1 MNCEYPSIGTTTRP
15 PRRGLIGLACAVT
28 TCAVLLLA
36 AACGGE
42 SGGGPATQPATPS
55 PSPSATVA
63 SPSPSVVPSPSV
75 PPDVVVDLFPVAV
88 NGSYGFIDASGAM
101 VIEPRFRETYGFSDG
116 LAAVKVGWRWGFVD
130 PSGTMVIRPRFAAV
144 SGFSGGLAA
153 VSLNYRKYG
162 YIDKTGTMVIK
173 PRFFEAGSFSQGLA
187 PVSFDWEQYGYIDTS
202 GTVVI
207 EPRYDS
213 AGDFSEGLAG
223 VMTYDGLVFI
233 DASGTVA
240 IRPSSEW
247 GDVWGGFSE
256 GLVAVKTHGKWG
268 YADRSGTLVIG
279 PQFRAAGRFCD
290 GLAPVQGL
298 AKGPAHGRWGF
309 IDSTGAMTIEPRFS
323 EAYEFSEG
331 LAAVAVKGRLGYID
345 ESGAWVVEP
354 QFSTAGAFSGGLA
367 AVELYGDTLYIDRDG
382 TKVWPAE
389 KVAAR
394 LPAAVATSHIAF
406 VRNDDIWTIH
416 ADGSAARQL
425 THGSTTDAL
434 PTWAPDGETV
444 AFVRSV
450 EHGETPYIDL
460 VPAQGG
466 KVRTLLRDTIPGAD
480 YSWVGGL
487 AFSPYGRQLA
497 YADSYGSM
505 SSNVQHCR
513 IVIIDLTT
521 GGTQVLL
528 ERENGFGTIDA
539 SWGLSWSPDGTTLL
553 VSQGGM
559 DAEGGETWLLRLADG
574 GLSKLPIADAS
585 HAEWSPDGASI
596 VVSPYTQTRTRI
608 VVAGPDGQVVRTLA
622 KGGGWEGAPS
632 VSQACFSDDGSWIAY
647 TMGGRAGGG
656 IWIMKAD
663 GSGRRGLCDGSQ
675 PAWR

>member
-1 MNCEYPSIGTTTRP
+1 MNCEDPSIGTTARS
-15 PRRGLIGLACAVT
+15 PRRGLVTLACAVT
-28 TCAVLLLA
+28 MCAVLLFV
-36 AACGGE
+36 AACDGSAGGQ
-42 SGGGPATQPATPS
+42 GGGGPATPS
-55 PSPSATVA
+55 PSPSATAA
-63 SPSPSVVPSPSV
+63 SPWPSVVPLPSV
-75 PPDVVVDLFPVAV
+75 APDVVVDLFPVAV
-88 NGSYGFIDASGAM
+88 NGSYGFIDPSGAM
-101 VIEPRFRETYGFSDG
+101 VIEPRFRDTYGFSDG
-116 LAAVKVGWRWGFVD
+116 LAAVKVGDLWGFVD
-130 PSGTMVIRPRFAAV
+130 PSGKLVIRPRYAAV

-153 VSLNYRKYG
+153 VSRNYRKYG

-187 PVSFDWEQYGYIDTS
+187 WVSRDLEEYGFIDTS

-207 EPRYDS
+207 EPQYES

-240 IRPSSEW
+240 IRPSSTW
-247 GDVWGGFSE
+247 GEVWGGFSE

-268 YADRSGTLVIG
+268 YADTSGEVVIG
-279 PQFRAAGRFCD
+279 SQFKAAGSFSD

-298 AKGPAHGRWGF
+298 VRGPAHGRWGF
-309 IDSTGAMTIEPRFS
+309 VDSDGTMTIEPRFG
-323 EAYEFSEG
+323 EAAEFSEG
-331 LAAVAVKGRLGYID
+331 LAAVAVKGRWGYID

-354 QFSTAGAFSGGLA
+354 QFSTAGEFSGGLA
-367 AVELYGDTLYIDRDG
+367 AVELYGDTLYIDEKGDQ
-382 TKVWPAE
+382 VWPAPT
-389 KVAAR
+389 AAVD
-394 LPAAVATSHIAF
+394 LPAAVAASHIAF

-444 AFVRSV
+444 AFVRSA
-450 EHGETPYIDL
+450 EPGETPSIDL

-487 AFSPYGRQLA
+487 AFSPDGRRLA
-497 YADSYGSM
+497 YADSYGSV

-513 IVIIDLTT
+513 IAIIDLAT

-528 ERENGFGTIDA
+528 EHENGFGTIDA

-559 DAEGGETWLLRLADG
+559 DAEGGETWLFRLADG

-608 VVAGPDGQVVRTLA
+608 LVARPDGQVVRTLA

-632 VSQACFSDDGSWIAY
+632 VSGACFSDDGSWAAY
-647 TMGGRAGGG
+647 TLGGRAGAG

-663 GSGRRGLCDGSQ
+663 GSGRRGLTDGSQ